1 MGDGAMKA
9 GSKTTVRRIVV
20 IAVAAL
26 GLFAVSAP
34 TMAARTR
41 IKATDDRTWSP
52 DFKHVVPGTKVI
64 WKNGTNLTHTVTAYG
79 GGWSKNSTVTA
90 GTKTS
95 KKFRKE
101 GTFRYRCTIHST
113 VTNGDCNG
121 MCGTIHV
128 AT

>member
-1 MGDGAMKA
+1 MNQRPKSTARK
-9 GSKTTVRRIVV
+9 IL
-20 IAVAAL
+20 AVAVTAL
-26 GLFAVSAP
+26 AFLALSAP

-64 WKNGTNLTHTVTAYG
+64 WKNPTDRSHTVTAYG
-79 GGWSKNSTVTA
+79 GGWSKNSTVSA
-90 GTKTS
+90 GSRTS
-95 KKFRKE
+95 KTFRNE

-113 VTNGDCNG
+113 VTNGDCSG

-128 AT
+128 AN

>member
-1 MGDGAMKA
+1 MDQRPKSTARK
-9 GSKTTVRRIVV
+9 IVAV
-20 IAVAAL
+20 AVAAMAL
-26 GLFAVSAP
+26 LALSAP

-64 WKNGTNLTHTVTAYG
+64 WRNPTDSTHTVTAYG
-79 GGWSKNSTVTA
+79 GGWSKNATVAA
-90 GTKTS
+90 GSRTS

-128 AT
+128 AP